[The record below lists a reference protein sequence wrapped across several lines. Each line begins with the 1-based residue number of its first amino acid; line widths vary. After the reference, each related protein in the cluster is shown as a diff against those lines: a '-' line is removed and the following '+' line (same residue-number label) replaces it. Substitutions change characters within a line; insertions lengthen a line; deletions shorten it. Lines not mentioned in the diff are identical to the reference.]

1 MYGGKTANILLYS
14 PLRSLYCYNAHL
26 SLLSSFQGL
35 KKKKAVKKIRLSS
48 DHIEEGEKSV
58 KGRNLR
64 NALSTNIM

>member
-35 KKKKAVKKIRLSS
+35 KKKGCEKNKIVK
-48 DHIEEGEKSV
+48 
-58 KGRNLR
+58 
-64 NALSTNIM
+64 